1 MYVLYLFFVLLVFIC
16 LLLFNTCEW
25 IWNTH
30 LLSLGL
36 VYSFGLCGWGC
47 AAIQLWSALL
57 FTVLCG
63 LEWIF
68 VATPFHVGISQLFF
82 FFHHTGCRLSAC
94 LTGTTGWG
102 WSHSP
107 LLSQTL
113 FPAQPTSMVWHPR
126 SCLGGWHAGI
136 GLPVCWPSHVMWK
149 STPHT
154 WLGCTFNAWC
164 AARLVGNTSTN
175 FPPDFL
181 YDCPF
186 GGMYFLNFICT
197 VLWAFCQQAYLVFM
211 LSVFL
216 SLPDATSMTQLLR

>member
-1 MYVLYLFFVLLVFIC
+1 MRVDLKYTPVVTRTSVLFWALWMGMCGHSTVERAVIHCALR
-16 LLLFNTCEW
+16 
-25 IWNTH
+25 
-30 LLSLGL
+30 
-36 VYSFGLCGWGC
+36 FGMDFCGH
-47 AAIQLWSALL
+47 
-57 FTVLCG
+57 
-63 LEWIF
+63 
-68 VATPFHVGISQLFF
+68 PFPCWHFPAVF